1 MSRHL
6 LNLLRG
12 FRWGYLLLVILLGLC
27 VGGFAEIN
35 EATALLH
42 LVINEIEINPAGFDT
57 GNEWVELY
65 NPTDEAIDLQ
75 DWQISYTY
83 RGPEAQVIA
92 TESTLIKPGEYFVY
106 TYSGLRLT
114 NATPG
119 IVRLIDP
126 EGTVIDQTSPFKDED
141 NDEKTWQRFPDGGD
155 PLWPDLWLFIPATQ
169 GRSNS

>member
-1 MSRHL
+1 MSRYL
-6 LNLLRG
+6 LNLPRG
-12 FRWGYLLLVILLGLC
+12 FRWGYLLLVVLLGLC

-35 EATALLH
+35 EETAPLH

-65 NPTDEAIDLQ
+65 NPTGEAVDLEG
-75 DWQISYTY
+75 WQISYTY
-83 RGPEAQVIA
+83 RGPETQVIA

-126 EGTVIDQTSPFKDED
+126 EETVIDQTSPFKDED

-155 PLWPDLWLFIPATQ
+155 PLWPDLWFFIPATH

>member
-1 MSRHL
+1 MSRYL
-6 LNLLRG
+6 LNLSRG
-12 FRWGYLLLVILLGLC
+12 FRWGYLLLLILLGLC

-35 EATALLH
+35 EETALLH
-42 LVINEIEINPAGFDT
+42 LMINEIEINPSGFDT

-65 NPTDEAIDLQ
+65 NPTDKVIDLQ

-83 RGPEAQVIA
+83 RGPETQLIA
-92 TESTLIKPGEYFVY
+92 TESILIQPYEYFVY

-126 EGTVIDQTSPFKDED
+126 EGTVIDQTSPFKDEG

-155 PLWPDLWLFIPATQ
+155 LQWPDLWLFIPATRGQ
-169 GRSNS
+169 ANS